1 MEYRVNPKNGDEISV
16 LAFGCMRFKRD
27 EKETEQQIIKAIE
40 MGVNYFDTAYI
51 YPGSEATLG
60 RILSKGYREKV
71 KIATKLPPYLV
82 KKKEDFDKIF
92 HTQLERLKTDY
103 IDYYLIHMLP
113 NLDVWQRMI
122 SLGIEEWIE
131 EKKAKGQIRNIGF
144 SYHGGQEEFVKIVDA
159 YPWEFCML
167 QYNYYDEYNQASKNG
182 LLYAAEKG
190 LPVMVM
196 EPLRGGKLVNL
207 PKEALQVFDE
217 SEVKHSPAEWSF
229 RWLWNHPQILTVLSG
244 MNSQEMLQAN
254 VASASQAK
262 ADIITDR
269 EKELYK
275 RVKDVLNRSFLVP
288 CTGCAYCIPCPH
300 GVDIPMCFTCYN
312 ETAVTRKISARFN
325 YIIRTAG
332 HNSSRCVGCGLCEKH
347 CPQSIAIRKELKAV
361 TASLESFPYKPMTSL
376 MNRFMKH

>member
-1 MEYRVNPKNGDEISV
+1 MQYRINPKNGDEISV

-60 RILSKGYREKV
+60 RILSKGYRDKV

-131 EKKAKGQIRNIGF
+131 EKKAKGLIRNIGF

-167 QYNYYDEYNQASKNG
+167 QYNYYDEFNQASKNG
-182 LLYAAEKG
+182 LLYAADKG
-190 LPVMVM
+190 LPIMIM

-217 SEVKHSPAEWSF
+217 SEEKHSPAEWSF
-229 RWLWNHPQILTVLSG
+229 RWLWNHPQI
-244 MNSQEMLQAN
+244 
-254 VASASQAK
+254 
-262 ADIITDR
+262 
-269 EKELYK
+269 
-275 RVKDVLNRSFLVP
+275 
-288 CTGCAYCIPCPH
+288 
-300 GVDIPMCFTCYN
+300 
-312 ETAVTRKISARFN
+312 
-325 YIIRTAG
+325 
-332 HNSSRCVGCGLCEKH
+332 
-347 CPQSIAIRKELKAV
+347 
-361 TASLESFPYKPMTSL
+361 
-376 MNRFMKH
+376 